1 MLFYKYMERPE
12 SETAPQS
19 LSSYHQ
25 ALEEIS
31 KQTIYN
37 PQRTNLSNHLLNN
50 SQISTVHH
58 R

>member
-1 MLFYKYMERPE
+1 MERPE